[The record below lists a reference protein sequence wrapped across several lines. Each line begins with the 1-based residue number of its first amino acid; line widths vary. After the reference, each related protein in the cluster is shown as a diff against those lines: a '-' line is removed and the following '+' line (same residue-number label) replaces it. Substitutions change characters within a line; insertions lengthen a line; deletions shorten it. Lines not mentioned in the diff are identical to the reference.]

1 MILMEKG
8 SGGRGRG
15 LRGRGRSFG
24 REGGR
29 RSAAG
34 SEWWQNLDGDDV
46 ISLEPLATLSYEV
59 LVLIFKCKVLGTK
72 KSNMFIYI
80 L

>member
-1 MILMEKG
+1 MEKG

-24 REGGR
+24 RGGGR

-46 ISLEPLATLSYEV
+46 ISLEPLCELTYEV

>member
-1 MILMEKG
+1 MEKG

-24 REGGR
+24 RGGGR

-46 ISLEPLATLSYEV
+46 ISLEPLCSLTYEV
-59 LVLIFKCKVLGTK
+59 LVLKFKCKVLVIE
-72 KSNMFIYI
+72 KSNLFIYFI
-80 L
+80 